1 MLINHRRFWDQEP
14 PKEEFAYT
22 VEEVAFTHGGVEYF
36 ADVTYSLFVGWEYD
50 SGDPDVGIHG
60 GWIARHVDQDVV
72 AIRLYDEDGNLLDES
87 SDDFVAEVVKSV
99 PKLTGHCLDHALGR

>member
-36 ADVTYSLFVGWEYD
+36 ADVTYSLFVGWEYTPCRLGCG
-50 SGDPDVGIHG
+50 SDP
-60 GWIARHVDQDVV
+60 
-72 AIRLYDEDGNLLDES
+72 LL
-87 SDDFVAEVVKSV
+87 
-99 PKLTGHCLDHALGR
+99 